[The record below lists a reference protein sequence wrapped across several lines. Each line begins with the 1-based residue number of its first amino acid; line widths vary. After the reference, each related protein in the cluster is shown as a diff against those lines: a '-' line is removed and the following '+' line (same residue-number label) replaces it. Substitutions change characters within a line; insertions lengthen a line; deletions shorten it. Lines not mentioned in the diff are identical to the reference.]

1 MADPTPKKALDPS
14 PPSALEETRLAAER
28 YRLLFDNNPVPMWA
42 YDTATLRYL
51 AVNDAAIK
59 TYGYS
64 REEFLA
70 MTICD
75 VRPPDDAA
83 TVTERVRMLPKGFN
97 QTGKWRHRKK
107 DGTIFPVEITSHSLV
122 FDGHDA
128 RLVLITDITERQR
141 AEEALRKSEKLAA
154 IGQLISGV
162 AHELNNPLSSILILV
177 ETLLQDVRPLEDTE
191 ALTTIRDQAQRSRA
205 IVRDLLSSAR
215 GGPVRR
221 QMTNVADLLRRTAR
235 GLAPQVEELGGEL
248 DVSIED
254 SLPELSMDPTAIAQ
268 VITNLV
274 VNAAQA
280 GKAGGRVRLRAL
292 VNSNRLEIVVEDNGP
307 GIAPDDFSRLFEPF
321 FTTKP
326 PGVGTG
332 LGLAV
337 SRGIVE
343 VHQGTLMAENIPGAG
358 ARFTL
363 SLPIPENVATVAADA
378 PPAAADHEGGRRSEV
393 TPPRLCGV
401 LRLLQEL
408 EGVALGL
415 RVRRQGDQGQRPNH
429 QKGQP
434 PPELFRVH
442 RDLLNAFAPITLG

>member
-1 MADPTPKKALDPS
+1 MSNPPHNNALDPS
-14 PPSALEETRLAAER
+14 PSSALEESRLAAER

-42 YDTATLRYL
+42 YDTGTLRYL

-70 MTICD
+70 MTIRD
-75 VRPPDDAA
+75 TRPEEDRDAVA
-83 TVTERVRMLPKGFN
+83 ERVRTLPTGYH
-97 QTGKWRHRKK
+97 QTGKWRHRRK
-107 DGTIFPVEITSHSLV
+107 DGTVFPVEITSHSLI
-122 FDGHDA
+122 FDGRPA

-191 ALTTIRDQAQRSRA
+191 AVTTIRDQARRSRA

-221 QMTNVADLLRRTAR
+221 QSTNVVDLLNRTAR

-248 DVSIED
+248 RVTIDD
-254 SLPELSMDPTAIAQ
+254 RLPEISVDPTAIAQ

-280 GKAGGRVRLRAL
+280 AKEGGRVGLRGRM
-292 VNSNRLEIVVEDNGP
+292 NGGRLEILVEDNGP
-307 GIAPDDFSRLFEPF
+307 GIAANDFSRLFEPF

-343 VHQGTLMAENIPGAG
+343 VHQGTLMAENNPDGG

-363 SLPIPENVATVAADA
+363 SLPAAEIEVPRSTATASAPPPCDEGRRVLIIDDEPSIRMALRRFFTRRKWEVDEAGDGATALRALLAADA
-378 PPAAADHEGGRRSEV
+378 PDY
-393 TPPRLCGV
+393 
-401 LRLLQEL
+401 
-408 EGVALGL
+408 AL
-415 RVRRQGDQGQRPNH
+415 V
-429 QKGQP
+429 
-434 PPELFRVH
+434 
-442 RDLLNAFAPITLG
+442 IS